1 MPPPLALSDEML
13 STLLT
18 LAEPLRRDQRGAFLQ
33 AVARRLRHE
42 EVVGEGSV
50 SRIARELQRLYLLAQ
65 PMRQVSKTRRF

>member
-18 LAEPLRRDQRGAFLQ
+18 LAQPLRRDQRDASLE
-33 AVARRLRHE
+33 AVARLRHE

-50 SRIARELQRLYLLAQ
+50 GRITRELQRLYLLAQ
-65 PMRQVSKTRRF
+65 PMRQVSKTRRL